1 MISDKNFMLRTAH
14 NNIYDKLVD
23 EKKLFHRKHH
33 LFIFGLVYGLLHNIK
48 SDKSPTVDMVY
59 LNSVKDQN
67 TRDIIDIVYLLLSEN
82 DGKTDEKLFD
92 EILRIADAGVERIEK
107 IDENNTNTNFNLP
120 NLLLEAENLWSKR
133 ASEFKNLK

>member
-1 MISDKNFMLRTAH
+1 MISDKNFMLRTVH
-14 NNIYDKLVD
+14 NNIYNKLVE

-120 NLLLEAENLWSKR
+120 NLLLKAENLWSKR
-133 ASEFKNLK
+133 AFEFKNLK